1 MAEQALFMAEKRF
14 FGAEQGLFMPE
25 KSFLIAGQLL
35 FLRILPWL
43 FGYLAIW
50 RLSLP

>member
-14 FGAEQGLFMPE
+14 PGGEQRWFMAE
-25 KSFLIAGQLL
+25 KSFSMAEQLL

-50 RLSLP
+50 RHSQP